1 MANNFDPETGQPLKP
16 VDVKRTVYD
25 KDSGKAHICEP
36 VDVAELIASGQYV
49 DDKDKVGK
57 KKKKPEQVE
66 KPVAE
71 MNKKEIMKKLKSLEI
86 DFDKKADTEDL
97 RALIPEQ
104 E

>member
-1 MANNFDPETGQPLKP
+1 MANKYDPNTGQPVKP
-16 VDVKRTVYD
+16 ADVKRTVYD

-36 VDVAELIASGQYV
+36 VDAAELIASGQYV
-49 DDKDKVGK
+49 ANKGDKVEK
-57 KKKKPEQVE
+57 VE